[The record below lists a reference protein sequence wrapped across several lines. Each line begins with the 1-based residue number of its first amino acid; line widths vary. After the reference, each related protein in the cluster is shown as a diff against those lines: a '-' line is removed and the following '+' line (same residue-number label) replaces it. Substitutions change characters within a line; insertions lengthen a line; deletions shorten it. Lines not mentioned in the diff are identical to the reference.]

1 MEDVKMTMFKR
12 LSFEEMNEEMQ
23 RASLSQ
29 PIDRFK
35 TFDFDFEKAA
45 SYHFEDGRLVETHEG
60 TMTLFK
66 EWGDTQTFP
75 MTRESFYDLNR
86 DRLQRMESSF
96 AVLKEEGF
104 EKMIGRASILDI
116 AKDDFRL
123 SMKEVKTSFE
133 NELLDLKERAKPD
146 FCFSFEYLTFL
157 KMATYM
163 NLQEGEQKYDV
174 ESKFPIHTLE
184 G

>member
-1 MEDVKMTMFKR
+1 MTMFKR
-12 LSFEEMNEEMQ
+12 MTFAEINEELQ
-23 RASLSQ
+23 QASLSRPSDKFQ
-29 PIDRFK
+29 

-45 SYHFEDGRLVETHEG
+45 SYHFEDGQLIETHEG

-75 MTRESFYDLNR
+75 MTRETFYSLDR
-86 DRLQRMESSF
+86 IRLQRMESAY

-104 EKMIGRASILDI
+104 VGTIGRASILDV

-123 SMKEVKTSFE
+123 SMKDVKTSFE
-133 NELLDLKERAKPD
+133 NELLDLKGKAKPD
-146 FCFSFEYLTFL
+146 FSFTFDYLTFV

-163 NLQEGEQKYDV
+163 NLQEGEKKYDV

>member
-1 MEDVKMTMFKR
+1 MTMFKR
-12 LSFEEMNEEMQ
+12 LSFEKMNDEMQ
-23 RASLSQ
+23 KASLSQ
-29 PIDRFK
+29 AIDRFQ

-66 EWGDTQTFP
+66 GWGDTQTFP
-75 MTRESFYDLNR
+75 MTRESFYDLSR
-86 DRLQRMESSF
+86 DRLQRMESSY

-104 EKMIGRASILDI
+104 ENTISRASILDV

-184 G
+184 R